1 MAGKTTAPRN
11 PSWRPGDYLAFTDA
25 RLRPALDLIARIPE
39 AERRAIADLGC
50 GPGQLLPH
58 LRARWPE
65 ARIVGIDA
73 DPAMLAKARAAYPE
87 ANWTQA
93 DIATWRGDE
102 PLDLVFSNAALHW
115 VADHAAVF
123 PRLMNSLRPGGVL
136 AVQMPD
142 TGHGAW
148 RQVLRDLARSPSFSE
163 CLGDFETPAHTLDLA
178 GYRRLLQPLSSH
190 LDLWASEYLHALEG
204 ETPVADWTLG
214 AGGRPYLDLLPES
227 ERARF
232 RKTYAEALTTL
243 YPREPSGETLF
254 GFRRLFILAVKA

>member
-1 MAGKTTAPRN
+1 MAREDLTRQN
-11 PSWRPGDYLAFTDA
+11 PSWQPDDYLAFADE
-25 RLRPALDLIARIPE
+25 RLRPVLDLIARIPGDE
-39 AERRAIADLGC
+39 HRAIADLGC

-65 ARIVGIDA
+65 ARIAGIDA

-87 ANWTQA
+87 ASWTQA

-142 TGHGAW
+142 THHGAW
-148 RQVLRDLARSPSFSE
+148 RQVLRDLAQAPAFSE
-163 CLGDFETPAHTLDLA
+163 WLGDFTSPAETLDLA
-178 GYRRLLQPLSSH
+178 AYRRLLRPLSSS
-190 LDLWASEYLHALEG
+190 LDLWAGEYLHALEG
-204 ETPVADWTLG
+204 EVPVADWTLG
-214 AGGRPYLDLLPES
+214 AGGRPYLDRLPKDA
-227 ERARF
+227 RAGF
-232 RKTYAEALTTL
+232 RKAYAQALAPL
-243 YPREPSGETLF
+243 YPREPSGETPF
-254 GFRRLFILAVKA
+254 GFRRLFMVAVKA